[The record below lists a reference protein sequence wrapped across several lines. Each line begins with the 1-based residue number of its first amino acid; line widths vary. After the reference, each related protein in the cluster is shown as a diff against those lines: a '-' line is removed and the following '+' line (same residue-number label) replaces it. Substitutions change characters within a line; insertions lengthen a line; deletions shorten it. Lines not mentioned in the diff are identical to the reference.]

1 MDSSDDS
8 IPVNRSP
15 HRRSTASVRDESSQG
30 KGVGDRKGEEHRAV
44 VVMLM
49 VVVLVVVFVAFVV
62 VVSAIPRWSYKRCTW
77 HMNHGTFVPASELR
91 FPRVTPQQRVWRH
104 RENLGM

>member
-1 MDSSDDS
+1 MSRVSNEERKMDSSDDS

-62 VVSAIPRWSYKRCTW
+62 VVVRVRRERKEEERTW
-77 HMNHGTFVPASELR
+77 N
-91 FPRVTPQQRVWRH
+91 
-104 RENLGM
+104 